1 MGRGQYVRAPGRPAL
16 YIVGGARSNRN
27 GTMSDLGRA
36 GDYRSP
42 YREPENAD
50 FFKWVVGGVLTVVA
64 ALAGVLWF
72 MLMGQITDLKAQ
84 IAELKTET
92 SQLSNAMADLKGDV
106 KLLSAR
112 SADQSSQIAEMQGF
126 LKKK

>member
-1 MGRGQYVRAPGRPAL
+1 M
-16 YIVGGARSNRN
+16 N
-27 GTMSDLGRA
+27 SD
-36 GDYRSP
+36 
-42 YREPENAD
+42 PED

-92 SQLSNAMADLKGDV
+92 TQLSNSVFELKGDM
-106 KLLSAR
+106 KLLAAR
-112 SADQSSQIAEMQGF
+112 SADQSSEIAKMQGF
-126 LKKK
+126 LTKK